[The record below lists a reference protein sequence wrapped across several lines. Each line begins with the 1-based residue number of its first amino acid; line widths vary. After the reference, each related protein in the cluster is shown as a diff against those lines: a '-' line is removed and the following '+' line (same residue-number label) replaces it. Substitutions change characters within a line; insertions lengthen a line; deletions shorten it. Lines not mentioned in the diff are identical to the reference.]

1 MRNSKENMHTDV
13 RVERVK
19 VARIKEMIAN
29 LLRFDCQPNSLF
41 ASALQ
46 NI

>member
-1 MRNSKENMHTDV
+1 MENMHTDV

-29 LLRFDCQPNSLF
+29 LQKIDR
-41 ASALQ
+41 
-46 NI
+46 